1 MRYNNYINKIKLRKV
16 VLTMTNKMTQRDFY
30 KEIVELAKANEREDI
45 VEFCEGRIAVLDKK
59 ASNKKP
65 TKTQEENEV
74 LKGVILD
81 TLTNEGVT
89 VTDLQAKDETLGGLS
104 NQRVSALL
112 RQLITDGKVAKVV
125 DKKKSYFSL
134 VVAE

>member
-1 MRYNNYINKIKLRKV
+1 
-16 VLTMTNKMTQRDFY
+16 MTNKMTQRDFY
-30 KEIVELAKANEREDI
+30 NEIIALAKDNDRNDI
-45 VEFCEGRIAVLDKK
+45 VEFAEGRIAVLDKK
-59 ASNKKP
+59 TANKKP

-74 LKGVILD
+74 LKGVILN

-89 VTDLQAKDETLGGLS
+89 VTDLQSKNEELSALS

-112 RQLITDGKVAKVV
+112 RQLIADGKVVKAV

-134 VVAE
+134 AE

>member
-1 MRYNNYINKIKLRKV
+1 
-16 VLTMTNKMTQRDFY
+16 MTNKMTQRDFY
-30 KEIVELAKANEREDI
+30 KEIIALAEANDRADI
-45 VEFCEGRIAVLDKK
+45 VDFANGRIAVLDKK
-59 ASNKKP
+59 AENKKP

-89 VTDLQAKDETLGGLS
+89 VTELQGKSDELSALS

-112 RQLITDGKVAKVV
+112 RQMIADGKVVKTV
-125 DKKKSYFSL
+125 DKKKSYFAL
-134 VVAE
+134 AE

>member
-1 MRYNNYINKIKLRKV
+1 
-16 VLTMTNKMTQRDFY
+16 MTNKMTQRDFY
-30 KEIVELAKANEREDI
+30 NEIIALAEANEREDI
-45 VEFCEGRIAVLDKK
+45 VEFAKGRIAVLDKK
-59 ASNKKP
+59 SANKKP

-81 TLTNEGVT
+81 TLTVDGVT
-89 VTDLQAKDETLGGLS
+89 VSELQSKNEVLGGLS

-112 RQLITDGKVAKVV
+112 RQMVTDGAVVKTV

-134 VVAE
+134 AVAE

>member
-1 MRYNNYINKIKLRKV
+1 
-16 VLTMTNKMTQRDFY
+16 MTNKMTQRDYF
-30 KEIVELAKANEREDI
+30 KEIIALAKANDRADL
-45 VEFCEGRIAVLDKK
+45 VAFAEGRIAALDKK
-59 ASNKKP
+59 ADNKKP

-74 LKGVILD
+74 LKGIILD
-81 TLTNEGVT
+81 TLTEEGVT
-89 VTDLQAKDETLGGLS
+89 VTELQSKNEELSGLS

-112 RQLITDGKVAKVV
+112 RQMIADGKVAKVV

>member
-1 MRYNNYINKIKLRKV
+1 
-16 VLTMTNKMTQRDFY
+16 MTNKMTQRDFY
-30 KEIVELAKANEREDI
+30 NEIIALAKANDREDI
-45 VEFCEGRIAVLDKK
+45 VEFAEGRIAVLDRK
-59 ASNKKP
+59 SENKKP

-89 VTDLQAKDETLGGLS
+89 VTDLQSKNEELSALS

-112 RQLITDGKVAKVV
+112 RQLVADGKVVKEV
-125 DKKKSYFSL
+125 DKKKSYFSI
-134 VVAE
+134 AE

>member
-1 MRYNNYINKIKLRKV
+1 
-16 VLTMTNKMTQRDFY
+16 MTNKMTQRDFFN
-30 KEIVELAKANEREDI
+30 EIIALAEANEREDI
-45 VEFCEGRIAVLDKK
+45 VEFAKGRIEVLDRK
-59 ASNKKP
+59 ASAKKP

-89 VTDLQAKDETLGGLS
+89 VTELQSKNEVLGGLS

-112 RQLITDGKVAKVV
+112 RQMISDGKVVKVV
-125 DKKKSYFSL
+125 DKKKALFSL
-134 VVAE
+134 AVTE

>member
-1 MRYNNYINKIKLRKV
+1 
-16 VLTMTNKMTQRDFY
+16 MTKMTQRDFY
-30 KEIVELAKANEREDI
+30 NEIIALAKANEREDI
-45 VEFCEGRIAVLDKK
+45 VEFAEGRIAVLDRK

-89 VTDLQAKDETLGGLS
+89 VTDLQAKDETLSGLS

-112 RQLITDGKVAKVV
+112 RQLVTDGKVAKVV

-134 VVAE
+134 AVAE

>member
-1 MRYNNYINKIKLRKV
+1 
-16 VLTMTNKMTQRDFY
+16 MTNKMTQRDFY
-30 KEIVELAKANEREDI
+30 NEIIALAKANDREDI
-45 VEFCEGRIAVLDKK
+45 VEFAEGRIAVLDKK
-59 ASNKKP
+59 SASKKP

-74 LKGVILD
+74 LKGVILA

-89 VTDLQAKDETLGGLS
+89 VTELQGKADELSALS

-112 RQLITDGKVAKVV
+112 RQMVTDGKVVKTV

-134 VVAE
+134 AE

>member
-1 MRYNNYINKIKLRKV
+1 MN
-16 VLTMTNKMTQRDFY
+16 NKMTQKDYF
-30 KEIVELAKANEREDI
+30 KEIIALAEANDRSDI
-45 VEFCEGRIAVLDKK
+45 KEFAEGRIAVLDKK
-59 ASNKKP
+59 ASAKKP

-89 VTDLQAKDETLGGLS
+89 VTDLQSKSDELSALS

-112 RQLITDGKVAKVV
+112 RQMIADGKVVKVV

-134 VVAE
+134 AE

>member
-1 MRYNNYINKIKLRKV
+1 
-16 VLTMTNKMTQRDFY
+16 MTKMTQRDYFN
-30 KEIVELAKANEREDI
+30 EIIALAKANDRNDL
-45 VEFCEGRIAVLDKK
+45 VEFAEGRIAVLDKK
-59 ASNKKP
+59 SANKKP

-74 LKGVILD
+74 LKGVILA

-89 VTDLQAKDETLGGLS
+89 VTDLQSKNEELSALS

-112 RQLITDGKVAKVV
+112 RQMIAEGKVVKTV

-134 VVAE
+134 AE